1 MAHQRF
7 SFIDPKFIQPLM
19 IPRNTKFCPK
29 ELRESCWNLMNI
41 HLHQHTL
48 IPNKNEMHESNEKI
62 WANAVYEMY
71 QFCHQHN
78 LPWLWSYM
86 WREWYS
92 ENHWFLWMRA
102 GYDSKISVLKTT
114 MFVEA
119 HWKVLK
125 RDFLYKFF
133 RPRLDLVIYIINK
146 KVIVHQ
152 KRKFEQIML
161 GREKPDWK
169 SIFKN
174 EWKLL
179 AKR

>member
-1 MAHQRF
+1 MVVRDTYNGYMAHQRF
-7 SFIDPKFIQPLM
+7 SFIDPKFIQPLI

-29 ELRESCWNLMNI
+29 ELRTSCWNLMDI

-48 IPNKNEMHESNEKI
+48 IPNKNEMHKSNEKI
-62 WANAVYEMY
+62 WANSVYEMY
-71 QFCHQHN
+71 QFYKQHN

-86 WREWYS
+86 WREWYF
-92 ENHWFLWMRA
+92 ENRWFLWMRA

-133 RPRLDLVIYIINK
+133 VHDLI
-146 KVIVHQ
+146 
-152 KRKFEQIML
+152 
-161 GREKPDWK
+161 W
-169 SIFKN
+169 
-174 EWKLL
+174 
-179 AKR
+179 